1 MFYRKKPVVI
11 EAIQWSGDNRD
22 EILNF
27 LGEAFRG
34 PIPHNAIEIYT
45 LEGIIPVSVGSY
57 IIKGVRGEFYPC
69 RGDIFEETY
78 EAVRETYEEVSWG
91 D

>member
-11 EAIQWSGDNRD
+11 EAIQWTGDNS
-22 EILNF
+22 EQIINF
-27 LGEAFRG
+27 LGDALRG
-34 PIPHNAIEIYT
+34 PMRNGAIEIYT
-45 LEGIIPVSVGSY
+45 LEGIISVSVGSY
-57 IIKGVRGEFYPC
+57 VIKGVRGEFYPC

-78 EAVRETYEEVSWG
+78 EAVRETYEDVSWG